1 MIRRKT
7 ERIEKYLIIGLLLL
21 ALACSLKFVL
31 KVSEKEP
38 NGTELSE
45 TERTA
50 ATTTTAATVTPKP
63 ISRPTAKPTVKP
75 TPTKKPT
82 PTPSI
87 TTTPD
92 PLSTPTTISLEDYD
106 AEKAFLMKDVTAKD
120 IMNNVLQLKA
130 GQVIWLYRTDHGNI
144 DETSR
149 FFLPTDDGLSSETP
163 SDNMPPSRELFF
175 DVSKGVYGAIS
186 FGGIPEHLLFG
197 TESTLF
203 LDKLRVVEVDPWVH
217 QRGIS
222 SDERYVMNIDW
233 NRDGFNDEVWVRV
246 YNSYPFQVLVYFK
259 DGKDGHSIRKEI
271 RLTEDEDDP
280 DLSEDGCLTDY
291 IESDNLLLLQ
301 KPSGEYVIV
310 ISGEMAIVSCC
321 GDTSKTGALVFD
333 PEQGFEVQV
342 LGDIF
347 EYKNNVL
354 YRCSIDGVFGNCYS
368 TTRQAVRLNNDLSCE
383 TVSDTEY
390 YTNNQFI
397 YTLQDVNVEIESS
410 SGYFPSVVKS
420 NTAVIPEKIE
430 YNFSGRSDEFAV
442 YFLLADGQRCRI
454 RVRYSKE
461 EYECY
466 TVFEERPL
474 EEFFPMYYGG

>member
-1 MIRRKT
+1 MMRRVT
-7 ERIEKYLIIGLLLL
+7 ERIGVFCVIGLLLL
-21 ALACSLKFVL
+21 GSACSLKSVR
-31 KVSEKEP
+31 KDSGTEP
-38 NGTELSE
+38 NGSE
-45 TERTA
+45 TTA
-50 ATTTTAATVTPKP
+50 TKETTAATVTPKP
-63 ISRPTAKPTVKP
+63 TSRPTAKPTEKP
-75 TPTKKPT
+75 TQTPRPTAKPTQKAT
-82 PTPSI
+82 PTPE
-87 TTTPD
+87 
-92 PLSTPTTISLEDYD
+92 PLTTPTTISLEDYD

-120 IMNNVLQLKA
+120 IMNNILQLKA
-130 GQVIWLYRTDHGNI
+130 GQMIWLYRTDPGNI
-144 DETSR
+144 NEKSR
-149 FFLPTDDGLSSETP
+149 FFLPTDDDLSSETP
-163 SDNMPPSRELFF
+163 SDNMLPARELFF
-175 DVSKGVYGAIS
+175 DVSKGVNGVICID
-186 FGGIPEHLLFG
+186 GIPEHLLFG

-233 NRDGFNDEVWVRV
+233 NRDGINDEVWVRV

-271 RLTEDEDDP
+271 RLSENEDDP

-301 KPSGEYVIV
+301 KPSGEYVIM

-333 PEQGFEVQV
+333 PEQGFDVQV
-342 LGDIF
+342 LEDIY
-347 EYKNNVL
+347 EYKDDVL

-368 TTRQAVRLNNDLSCE
+368 TTRQAVRLKNDLTCE

-390 YTNNQFI
+390 YTNNSFI

-410 SGYFPSVVKS
+410 SGYVPSVIKG

-430 YNFSGRSDEFAV
+430 SNFSGQSDEFAV
-442 YFLLADGQRCRI
+442 YFLLSDGQRCRI
-454 RVRYSKE
+454 RMRYSKE
-461 EYECY
+461 DYEYY